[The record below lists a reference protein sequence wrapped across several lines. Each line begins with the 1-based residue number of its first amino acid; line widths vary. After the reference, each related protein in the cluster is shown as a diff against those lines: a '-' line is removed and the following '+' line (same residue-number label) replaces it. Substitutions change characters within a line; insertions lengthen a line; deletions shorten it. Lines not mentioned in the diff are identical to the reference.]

1 MKDVRH
7 LSAEVQQALN
17 LVVDALGD
25 DLELLTRIVK
35 QTTYDRREQRALTEY
50 AVAMQRWNLHRDEI
64 IERMIREAREQQRLK
79 FSQHNRR

>member
-1 MKDVRH
+1 VKDVRH

-35 QTTYDRREQRALTEY
+35 QTTYDRRVQRALTE
-50 AVAMQRWNLHRDEI
+50 
-64 IERMIREAREQQRLK
+64 
-79 FSQHNRR
+79 